1 MITIPPQQMDFPSLG
16 WPKDRT
22 VLMVGEVAAKLRVT
36 DQHVIDLIAEGKIAA
51 VDIAG
56 RQNYVR
62 VPMDAIED
70 FARLLKMDTPT
81 LLARIQSPKPKVG
94 SGRAFWRI
102 PVVEGFNAFVRE
114 NNSLA
119 VAGK

>member
-22 VLMVGEVAAKLRVT
+22 ILMVGEVAQKLRIT
-36 DQHVIDLIAEGKIAA
+36 DQHVIDLIVEGKLAA

-62 VPMDAIED
+62 VPMDAID
-70 FARLLKMDTPT
+70 DLARALGISRDT
-81 LLARIQSPKPKVG
+81 LLARIHAHKPQIG
-94 SGRAFWRI
+94 TGRAFWRI
-102 PVVEGFNAFVRE
+102 PVVEGFVAFIRE
-114 NNSLA
+114 NNSLV